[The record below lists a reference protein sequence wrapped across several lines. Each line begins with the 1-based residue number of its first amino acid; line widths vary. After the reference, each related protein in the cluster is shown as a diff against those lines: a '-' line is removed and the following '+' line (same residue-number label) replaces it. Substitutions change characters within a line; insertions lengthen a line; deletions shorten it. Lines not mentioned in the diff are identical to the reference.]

1 MAVIHLFGPFSLIYK
16 YYRVSIAD
24 YIAFNV
30 AFVRRQFP
38 FLVSFEIHGMKPHW
52 EDIAY

>member
-1 MAVIHLFGPFSLIYK
+1 MAVIHLFGPFVLIYK

-30 AFVRRQFP
+30 AFVSIILRISP
-38 FLVSFEIHGMKPHW
+38 YFLSTLPQKP
-52 EDIAY
+52 IPTNP

>member
-1 MAVIHLFGPFSLIYK
+1 MAVIHLFGPFSLFYK

-30 AFVRRQFP
+30 AFVSILQLP
-38 FLVSFEIHGMKPHW
+38 FATS
-52 EDIAY
+52 